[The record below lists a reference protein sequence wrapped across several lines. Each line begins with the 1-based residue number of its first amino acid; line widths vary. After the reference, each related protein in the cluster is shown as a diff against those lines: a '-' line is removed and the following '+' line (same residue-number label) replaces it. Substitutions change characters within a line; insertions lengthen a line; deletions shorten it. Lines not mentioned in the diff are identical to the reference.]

1 MKFLR
6 GNPELCLI
14 GPARYASSGGGSVTG
29 RGGQALRRILKEAG
43 SSKDEN
49 EG

>member
-14 GPARYASSGGGSVTG
+14 GPARCVCPLGEAAS
-29 RGGQALRRILKEAG
+29 QELRTRVRVERKPE
-43 SSKDEN
+43 
-49 EG
+49 